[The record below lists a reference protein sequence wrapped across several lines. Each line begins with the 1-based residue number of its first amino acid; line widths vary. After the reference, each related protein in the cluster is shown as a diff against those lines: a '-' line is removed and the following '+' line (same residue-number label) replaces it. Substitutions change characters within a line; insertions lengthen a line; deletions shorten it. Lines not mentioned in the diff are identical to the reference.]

1 MAAVWTGSHLALHA
15 KSCHRPCCVLVQR
28 LHLSWALCRR
38 QEIVFI
44 GAGMSE
50 EDISKQLD
58 TALLK
63 PAEMSKYIENYK
75 HMPDPPHPELTQTPK
90 A

>member
-1 MAAVWTGSHLALHA
+1 MDREHGHV
-15 KSCHRPCCVLVQR
+15 V
-28 LHLSWALCRR
+28 CRR

-44 GAGMSE
+44 GAGMN
-50 EDISKQLD
+50 EDAISKQLD
-58 TALLK
+58 TALLT

-75 HMPDPPHPELTQTPK
+75 HIPDPPHPEMAQHSK

>member
-1 MAAVWTGSHLALHA
+1 MVNLSSPLTVSLANT
-15 KSCHRPCCVLVQR
+15 CFC
-28 LHLSWALCRR
+28 WCRR

-50 EDISKQLD
+50 DAITKQLD
-58 TALLK
+58 TALLT
-63 PAEMSKYIENYK
+63 PAELEKYVQNYK
-75 HMPDPPHPELTQTPK
+75 HIPDPPHPELMQSST